1 MAVTRARLFGLTL
14 ESQLP
19 LPALQPAEE
28 GATTDVRITC
38 RAFNGDAQVEAEGI
52 RFAVRDGREILI
64 DAPSGTPER
73 NIRLFL
79 LGSAM
84 GVLLHQ
90 RGLLPLHANA
100 VAVGGS
106 AIAVAGAQGAG
117 KSTLAAWLHRHGH
130 SLLGDDVVAIDME
143 GELPFAYP
151 GVPRFRLWR
160 EAIEHLGLHRDGLER
175 SYVGEALDKW
185 DVPADGQAQDGLPL
199 RAIYVLEDGPDTA
212 IQPLGGGAAVEALF
226 AHTYRGGQV
235 AALGLSRPHWEKVMA
250 LARAV
255 PVFCLARPRD
265 LIRLPALG
273 SALLDHAR
281 IQAARTG
288 A

>member
-1 MAVTRARLFGLTL
+1 
-14 ESQLP
+14 
-19 LPALQPAEE
+19 
-28 GATTDVRITC
+28 
-38 RAFNGDAQVEAEGI
+38 
-52 RFAVRDGREILI
+52 
-64 DAPSGTPER
+64 
-73 NIRLFL
+73 
-79 LGSAM
+79 
-84 GVLLHQ
+84 
-90 RGLLPLHANA
+90 
-100 VAVGGS
+100 
-106 AIAVAGAQGAG
+106 
-117 KSTLAAWLHRHGH
+117 
-130 SLLGDDVVAIDME
+130 
-143 GELPFAYP
+143 
-151 GVPRFRLWR
+151 
-160 EAIEHLGLHRDGLER
+160 
-175 SYVGEALDKW
+175 
-185 DVPADGQAQDGLPL
+185 VPADGQSQDGLPL